1 MPNNS
6 LGQAEVKM
14 EKTKN
19 VLVVDDEVE
28 VRETLKNVLSSL
40 NYNPFVAAG
49 GAEAL
54 EIIRNN
60 KIDVVLSDLY
70 MPEMDGIEL
79 LKRVR
84 TEDRN
89 VLFLMITAHPTIE
102 TAVEAIKKGAYDYLT
117 KPFHIE
123 EIRLKINRA
132 LEKRGLSSSLRM
144 ANGLVWALLISIPV
158 WLVLGIILASLLK

>member
-1 MPNNS
+1 MS
-6 LGQAEVKM
+6 ESRHI
-14 EKTKN
+14 
-19 VLVVDDEVE
+19 LVVDDEE
-28 VRETLKNVLSSL
+28 DVRDTLHNVLKSM
-40 NYNPFVAAG
+40 NYVPYVASG

-54 EIIRNN
+54 EIIKNN

-84 TEDRN
+84 NDDKR
-89 VLFLMITAHPTIE
+89 VIFLMITAHPTIE

-123 EIRLKINRA
+123 EVRMKINRA
-132 LEKRGLSSSLRM
+132 LEKKGLATSLKT
-144 ANGLVWALLISIPV
+144 ANGVIWALLISIPV
-158 WLVLGIILASLLK
+158 WLILGIILASILS